1 MRELAKG
8 LGSGKIRLKGV
19 TECLYEPFCKQYQ
32 PTKYKVG
39 IMKSFLLMW
48 TLKVRN
54 HLGPHSTSINYMAS
68 WYTFPIRHDRNF
80 SFFPHFFKLHRSP
93 YS

>member
-48 TLKVRN
+48 TSESTKP
-54 HLGPHSTSINYMAS
+54 LGT
-68 WYTFPIRHDRNF
+68 TFNI
-80 SFFPHFFKLHRSP
+80 
-93 YS
+93 Y

>member
-32 PTKYKVG
+32 PTKCKVG
-39 IMKSFLLMW
+39 IMKSFFL
-48 TLKVRN
+48 VDSQ
-54 HLGPHSTSINYMAS
+54 STKPFGT
-68 WYTFPIRHDRNF
+68 TFNI
-80 SFFPHFFKLHRSP
+80 
-93 YS
+93 Y